1 MAEMSNL
8 TRGHLANVGRGTGDV
23 AQPPSSARCRAGAC
37 GRRAIAQSQTQ
48 KAAMALGVTRSGV
61 VQSIDGADGAHVAAG
76 QVLAELDSK
85 PLRKEIDVRAASLI
99 ATWE

>member
-23 AQPPSSARCRAGAC
+23 AQPSSSARCRAGAC
-37 GRRAIAQSQTQ
+37 GRRGDRAIANTESRNGVWRRTQ
-48 KAAMALGVTRSGV
+48 WV
-61 VQSIDGADGAHVAAG
+61 VQSIDVADGAHVAAG
-76 QVLAELDSK
+76 QVLAELDC
-85 PLRKEIDVRAASLI
+85 KEIDVRAASLI